1 MLGMIA
7 VFLIIFIVVIVTMTW
22 IIANSMLY
30 NNVTI
35 EAVFTIMFSISYAIM
50 ATYIIHIFG
59 YI

>member
-1 MLGMIA
+1 MLGIIA

-35 EAVFTIMFSISYAIM
+35 EAVFTIIFSISYAAM
-50 ATYIIHIFG
+50 ATYIIHILG